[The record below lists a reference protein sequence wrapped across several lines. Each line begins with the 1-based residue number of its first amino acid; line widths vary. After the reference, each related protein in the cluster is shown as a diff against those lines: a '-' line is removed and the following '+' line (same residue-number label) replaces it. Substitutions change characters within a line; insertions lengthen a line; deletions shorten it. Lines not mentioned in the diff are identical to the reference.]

1 MATAIVRHL
10 RAWNVLGLEQKMA
23 RKVFLSY
30 SSSDKDIADRV
41 CSVLEAAQISC
52 WIAPRDIEP
61 GVDYPAAIVEAIN
74 SCQVLVLILTKL
86 AAASP
91 HVLSEVGHA
100 FNGKKRIIP
109 FHLTSE
115 PPPENLEYFLSMT
128 QWLDSSDGCTDQNLK
143 RLTEAISDPLAGRA
157 DPGATHTRERRTRLL
172 AGVISVVVLAFG
184 MILYWRSQ
192 RPHGSSGTP
201 ASFPATASPS
211 GGSST
216 DPQPKIWVNP
226 IDEQKYVWI
235 APGTFTMG
243 CSPGDSEC
251 EDNEKP
257 AHPVAIETGFWLG
270 QTEVTITA
278 YQRFAVRHAL
288 KPPSGEGT
296 LPLTGLTWAK
306 AKQYCSAIGGRLPT
320 EAEWEFAA
328 RAGSSQAYYGMV
340 PKIAWYAENSGDA
353 PHAVGSKQPNA
364 WGLYD
369 MLGNVKEWVLDRYYK
384 KYYSDS
390 PATGANVDQPLAPN
404 ATAVVRGGFWG
415 SDATYLRVS
424 YRSEQENDS
433 IDSSVG
439 FRCAIDHP

>member
-1 MATAIVRHL
+1 L
-10 RAWNVLGLEQKMA
+10 RARNILGLEMKMA
-23 RKVFLSY
+23 GKVFLSY
-30 SSSDKDIADRV
+30 SSADKDIADRV
-41 CSVLEAAQISC
+41 CSVLEATGISC
-52 WIAPRDIEP
+52 WIAPRDIES
-61 GVDYPAAIVEAIN
+61 GVDYPTAIVDAIN
-74 SCQVLVLILTKL
+74 SCQVLVLILTKH

-109 FHLTSE
+109 FRLIAE
-115 PPPENLEYFLSMT
+115 PPPESLEYFLSMT
-128 QWLDSSDGCTDQNLK
+128 QWLDASDGSTDQNLK
-143 RLTEAISDPLAGRA
+143 RLAGAISDPLAGRA
-157 DPGATHTRERRTRLL
+157 ARGVTHTGEHRTRLIV
-172 AGVISVVVLAFG
+172 GVISVLVLAFG
-184 MILYWRSQ
+184 MIVYWGSQRSQ
-192 RPHGSSGTP
+192 GSSGAP
-201 ASFPATASPS
+201 APLSGTASPS
-211 GGSST
+211 GGSSAN
-216 DPQPKIWVNP
+216 PQPKIWVNSV
-226 IDEQKYVWI
+226 DEQKYVWI

-243 CSPGDSEC
+243 CSPGDNEC

-257 AHPVAIETGFWLG
+257 AHPVTIETGFWLG
-270 QTEVTITA
+270 QTEVTIAA
-278 YQRFAVRHAL
+278 YQRFALRHAL

-296 LPLTGLTWAK
+296 LPFTGLTWAQ

-369 MLGNVKEWVLDRYYK
+369 MLGNVREWVLDRYYK
-384 KYYSDS
+384 KYYLDS

-404 ATAVVRGGFWG
+404 ATAVARGGFWG
-415 SDATYLRVS
+415 SDASNLRLS

-433 IDSSVG
+433 TDGSIG

>member
-192 RPHGSSGTP
+192 RPQGSSGTP

-235 APGTFTMG
+235 ALGTFTMG

-270 QTEVTITA
+270 QTEVTIAA

-288 KPPSGEGT
+288 KPPSNTVLRLEAGYPPRRNGNSRRAPEVRRHI
-296 LPLTGLTWAK
+296 TGW
-306 AKQYCSAIGGRLPT
+306 
-320 EAEWEFAA
+320 F
-328 RAGSSQAYYGMV
+328 
-340 PKIAWYAENSGDA
+340 PK
-353 PHAVGSKQPNA
+353 
-364 WGLYD
+364 
-369 MLGNVKEWVLDRYYK
+369 
-384 KYYSDS
+384 
-390 PATGANVDQPLAPN
+390 
-404 ATAVVRGGFWG
+404 
-415 SDATYLRVS
+415 
-424 YRSEQENDS
+424 
-433 IDSSVG
+433 
-439 FRCAIDHP
+439 

>member
-1 MATAIVRHL
+1 MP
-10 RAWNVLGLEQKMA
+10 G
-23 RKVFLSY
+23 KVFLSY
-30 SSSDKDIADRV
+30 SSADKDIADRV
-41 CSVLEAAQISC
+41 CSALEAADISC
-52 WIAPRDIEP
+52 WIAPRNIEP

-74 SCQVLVLILTKL
+74 SCQVLVLILTKQ

-109 FHLTSE
+109 FRLTAE

-128 QWLDSSDGCTDQNLK
+128 QWLDASDGCTDQNLK
-143 RLTEAISDPLAGRA
+143 RLTEAISDPLEGRA
-157 DPGATHTRERRTRLL
+157 APGDTHTGERRTQLI
-172 AGVISVVVLAFG
+172 AGVISVLVLALG
-184 MILYWRSQ
+184 MILYWKSHRS
-192 RPHGSSGTP
+192 HDSSGAP
-201 ASFPATASPS
+201 ASLSGIASPS
-211 GGSST
+211 GGLST
-216 DPQPKIWVNP
+216 NPQPKIWVNP
-226 IDEQKYVWI
+226 IDAQKYVWI

-270 QTEVTITA
+270 QTEVTIAA
-278 YQRFAVRHAL
+278 YQKFAVRHAL

-353 PHAVGSKQPNA
+353 PHAVGGKQPNA

-369 MLGNVKEWVLDRYYK
+369 TLGNVKEWVLDRYYK
-384 KYYSDS
+384 KYYLDS
-390 PATGANVDQPLAPN
+390 PATGVNVDQPLAPN
-404 ATAVVRGGFWG
+404 ATAVARGGFWG
-415 SDATYLRVS
+415 SDATHLRVS
-424 YRSEQENDS
+424 NRSEQESDS
-433 IDSSVG
+433 TDGSIG